1 MQKHKFKFFRGDDV
15 SYRLLFA
22 LPSGEPVN
30 LTAARLDLHVVAE
43 DELKIALS
51 TENGGIETHENGEVI
66 LHFSHADTQAA
77 NWENA
82 NYDLQITDSLG
93 KRKTVL
99 YGTINL
105 IPDHTRI
112 QRRQVL
118 DDIVITVQPTETIN
132 VVIERLEVIHIEED
146 DCDMSDL
153 LSIYQQAKEL

>member
-112 QRRQVL
+112 
-118 DDIVITVQPTETIN
+118 
-132 VVIERLEVIHIEED
+132 
-146 DCDMSDL
+146 
-153 LSIYQQAKEL
+153 